1 VTTRARVLATAAAS
15 LALTAALLP
24 RAELVEREA
33 SARRGACPP
42 EMANLGAFC
51 IDRWEAYVV
60 EVVGKKTRGHSP
72 YVPVEGLTV
81 RAISRSR
88 SVPQAYISGA
98 EAAGAC
104 KQAGKRLCS
113 ESEFEEACMGPKKST
128 WPYGDAYAAG
138 ACNDSGRSSPLDV
151 LFASLGPARYQ
162 PEVMNDAR
170 LNQVRGTLAR
180 TGSYPRCTAG
190 NGVYDLVGNLHEWTS
205 DPEGTFRGGYYLDTK
220 INGEGCR
227 YRTSAHHFRYHDYST
242 GFRCCRDAR

>member
-1 VTTRARVLATAAAS
+1 MTSRVRVLATAAALLGLAAS
-15 LALTAALLP
+15 LAP

-33 SARRGACPP
+33 SARRNACPP

-98 EAAGAC
+98 EAAAAC

-113 ESEFEEACMGPKKST
+113 EEEFETACMGPKKTT
-128 WPYGDAYAAG
+128 WPYGDGYVAG
-138 ACNDSGRSSPLDV
+138 ACNDSGRASPLDV

-162 PEVMNDAR
+162 PDVMNDAR

-180 TGSYPRCTAG
+180 TGSHPRCTAG

-242 GFRCCRDAR
+242 GFRCCK

>member
-1 VTTRARVLATAAAS
+1 VSPRVRVLFAASAS
-15 LALTAALLP
+15 LAVTAWLAPRELP
-24 RAELVEREA
+24 LERSA
-33 SARRGACPP
+33 SARRATCPP

-72 YVPVEGLTV
+72 YVPVEGLAV
-81 RAISRSR
+81 RAVSRSR

-98 EAAGAC
+98 EAAAAC

-113 ESEFEEACMGPKKST
+113 EEEFETACMGPKKT
-128 WPYGDAYAAG
+128 AWPYGDTHVAG
-138 ACNDSGRSSPLDV
+138 ACNDSGRASPLDV

-162 PEVMNDAR
+162 PDVMNDAR

-180 TGSYPRCTAG
+180 TGSHPRCTAG

-242 GFRCCRDAR
+242 GFRCCK

>member
-1 VTTRARVLATAAAS
+1 MTSRARVLATAAAL
-15 LALTAALLP
+15 LASTALLAP
-24 RAELVEREA
+24 RPELLEREA
-33 SARRGACPP
+33 SARRNACPP

-81 RAISRSR
+81 RAVSRSR

-98 EAAGAC
+98 EAAAAC

-113 ESEFEEACMGPKKST
+113 EEEFDTACMGPKKTT
-128 WPYGDAYAAG
+128 WPYGDAHVAG
-138 ACNDSGRSSPLDV
+138 ACNDSGRASPLDV

-162 PEVMNDAR
+162 PDVMNDAR

-180 TGSYPRCTAG
+180 TGAHPRCTSG

-242 GFRCCRDAR
+242 GFRCCK

>member
-1 VTTRARVLATAAAS
+1 VTTPRARVLAAAAALLGLAAS
-15 LALTAALLP
+15 LVP
-24 RAELVEREA
+24 NAELVEREA
-33 SARRGACPP
+33 SARRAACPP

-72 YVPVEGLTV
+72 YLPVEGLTV
-81 RAISRSR
+81 RAVSRSR

-98 EAAGAC
+98 EAAAAC

-113 ESEFEEACMGPKKST
+113 EEEFETACMGPKKTS
-128 WPYGDAYAAG
+128 WPYGDTYVAG

-162 PEVMNDAR
+162 PDVMNDAR
-170 LNQVRGTLAR
+170 LNQVRGTVAR
-180 TGSYPRCTAG
+180 TGSHPRCTAG
-190 NGVYDLVGNLHEWTS
+190 YGVYDLVGNLHEWTS

-220 INGEGCR
+220 LNGEGCR

-242 GFRCCRDAR
+242 GFRCCK